1 MESLSLNVTLYGTFN
16 VSKSIVIPYGIAIS
30 SVRAY
35 RLPME
40 PELSSILCDTST
52 FVKAV
57 AKIKSV
63 ITWQNYAQAYLQSF
77 FTKGA
82 NSALELRGSTQH
94 FNGAIVAGNERYV
107 RCSSFSRILKLCS
120 NIAYIIL
127 PTPVNHTSRMCY
139 VLNSTLPKDGSITLG
154 IISSTWSVFW

>member
-63 ITWQNYAQAYLQSF
+63 IT
-77 FTKGA
+77 
-82 NSALELRGSTQH
+82 
-94 FNGAIVAGNERYV
+94 
-107 RCSSFSRILKLCS
+107 
-120 NIAYIIL
+120 
-127 PTPVNHTSRMCY
+127 
-139 VLNSTLPKDGSITLG
+139 
-154 IISSTWSVFW
+154 